1 MRAHSLRECGR
12 HQNVRNVARAFDMA
26 IVASLQFGTLPARC
40 TRFPGKRLEEWS
52 RRVSFRNAGNERGW
66 DVSLSIGWKAK
77 RLLKTAQA
85 KITQPRAHEITR
97 FARLQSP
104 EIKLPL
110 AGR

>member
-1 MRAHSLRECGR
+1 
-12 HQNVRNVARAFDMA
+12 MA
-26 IVASLQFGTLPARC
+26 IVASLQFGNLPARR

-52 RRVSFRNAGNERGW
+52 RRVFFRNADELGW
-66 DVSLSIGWKAK
+66 DVGLSIGWKAK